1 MPEPPA
7 AEAPVVSWDVQLN
20 LDAGT
25 IDFAFDVTPPVD
37 ALIDVQRFIPAS
49 ALEIARR
56 HGVPDEE
63 LEGPITVAENIPIK
77 RGRGSWRDYFC
88 DRRVTY
94 QYRIRGHDFSD
105 AATSARAPG

>member
-1 MPEPPA
+1 MPQPSTVE
-7 AEAPVVSWDVQLN
+7 EPVVTWDIQPN

-25 IDFAFDVTPPVD
+25 IDFAFDVSPPVD
-37 ALIDVQRFIPAS
+37 ALIDIQRFIPAS
-49 ALEIARR
+49 ALEVARR
-56 HGVPDEE
+56 HGVSAQE
-63 LEGPITVAENIPIK
+63 LDGPITVAENIPIK

-94 QYRIRGHDFSD
+94 QYRIRAHDFSD